1 MDRMKTFIKYLLI
14 FLGFF
19 VISFLLM
26 SAYIKTSYHKI
37 ESYEIK
43 EDKFTVTIL
52 SAKSSKDNGYIEGN
66 ILNKTEEKISNK
78 YMKVELFSGNDVNL
92 GEEYVK
98 IDEMNPGDLKNFRVS
113 FSCDNVKHFKVYFM
127 TQEEKE
133 AEDASK
139 DKSLLPR
146 LKTDENVDKF
156 VDSIS
161 PKFK

>member
-1 MDRMKTFIKYLLI
+1 MNQNKP
-14 FLGFF
+14 
-19 VISFLLM
+19 
-26 SAYIKTSYHKI
+26 I
-37 ESYEIK
+37 E
-43 EDKFTVTIL
+43 
-52 SAKSSKDNGYIEGN
+52 
-66 ILNKTEEKISNK
+66 TEEKISNK

>member
-1 MDRMKTFIKYLLI
+1 MDRMKTFIRYLLI

-78 YMKVELFSGNDVNL
+78 
-92 GEEYVK
+92 
-98 IDEMNPGDLKNFRVS
+98 
-113 FSCDNVKHFKVYFM
+113 
-127 TQEEKE
+127 
-133 AEDASK
+133 
-139 DKSLLPR
+139 
-146 LKTDENVDKF
+146 
-156 VDSIS
+156 
-161 PKFK
+161 